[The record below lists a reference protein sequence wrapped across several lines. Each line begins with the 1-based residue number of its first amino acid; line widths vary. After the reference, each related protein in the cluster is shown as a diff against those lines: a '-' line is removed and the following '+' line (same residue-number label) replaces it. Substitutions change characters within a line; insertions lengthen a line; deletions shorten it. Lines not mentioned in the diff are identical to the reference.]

1 MNAHSF
7 VRRTS
12 LTILMV
18 VAVANSATG
27 EVLFKEPFDDQPDW
41 TSGMDINATD
51 ANPAGKP
58 DRVQSASTHVI
69 PEGWYS
75 IRQDPV
81 WAPSTGYP
89 DRHETIEILSS
100 NA

>member
-27 EVLFKEPFDDQPDW
+27 EVLFKESFDD
-41 TSGMDINATD
+41 
-51 ANPAGKP
+51 PAGLDKR
-58 DRVQSASTHVI
+58 D
-69 PEGWYS
+69 
-75 IRQDPV
+75 
-81 WAPSTGYP
+81 GYQ
-89 DRHETIEILSS
+89 R
-100 NA
+100 NGR